1 MTVDA
6 NKEIVRR
13 IYEEGF
19 NRGDPSIFD
28 TLYSDA
34 FRHHSKTIHDVAPG
48 TEGERESMRRFRKAI
63 PDACFRI
70 DDCIAEGDRVV
81 VRLTVTG
88 TPVEAFPPIE
98 PGEPMEFRAVAI
110 FRIEDGLVAEE
121 WFYRDAGTGSG

>member
-1 MTVDA
+1 MHLHLSPLARQQDHGIAHVVVTYQIPVELDHGQ
-6 NKEIVRR
+6 RR
-13 IYEEGF
+13 G
-19 NRGDPSIFD
+19 
-28 TLYSDA
+28 
-34 FRHHSKTIHDVAPG
+34 G